1 MVGASRPPPEMAAP
15 PARCCEGSAARG
27 APPLQPRRPLFVA
40 PPKPGKRCGGGPR
53 RLRPCEALTL
63 RCFFPGLRWRRE
75 GSRAEGAP
83 VRGRAP
89 RGGWCPTLWDG
100 EGWYGRPGHPG
111 PGGCC
116 ASLAIEGCGGEGCYT
131 PSRGCPAPQGVEG
144 CSTPRWRGSPPPG
157 VGG

>member
-1 MVGASRPPPEMAAP
+1 MPRAPRPKWRHPRPGAV
-15 PARCCEGSAARG
+15 RG
-27 APPLQPRRPLFVA
+27 ARPVGPRRCSPAGRFSL
-40 PPKPGKRCGGGPR
+40 PHPSRGRCGGGPR

-100 EGWYGRPGHPG
+100 EGGVREAGASRAGGVLRVPSDRGVRGGGLLHPEPGV
-111 PGGCC
+111 
-116 ASLAIEGCGGEGCYT
+116 
-131 PSRGCPAPQGVEG
+131 SR
-144 CSTPRWRGSPPPG
+144 TPR
-157 VGG
+157 GGGL